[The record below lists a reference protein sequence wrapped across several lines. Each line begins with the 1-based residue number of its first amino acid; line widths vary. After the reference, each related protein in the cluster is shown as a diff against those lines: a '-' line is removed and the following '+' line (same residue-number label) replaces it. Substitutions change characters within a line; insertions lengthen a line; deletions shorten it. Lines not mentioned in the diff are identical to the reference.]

1 MAVYCPDCGNVLK
14 TGAAA
19 AANGEDCSLC
29 KRPLGDPNWVDR
41 EAATEKGFR
50 LLFVD
55 SLPLAIAAVLAG
67 LILLTLAV
75 CLLFPVQTQHGL
87 AALGIFADGAARVP
101 GIRLQGFEW
110 LMLAAGAASILL
122 FFRLPARQRAK
133 GRL

>member
-19 AANGEDCSLC
+19 ADGEDCSRC

-41 EAATEKGFR
+41 EAVTEKGFR
-50 LLFVD
+50 LLFID

-75 CLLFPVQTQHGL
+75 CVVFPVQTQHGL
-87 AALGIFADGAARVP
+87 AALGLTTDGAVRLL

-110 LMLAAGAASILL
+110 LMLAAGAAAMLL

>member
-14 TGAAA
+14 TGESAAGGA
-19 AANGEDCSLC
+19 DCSRC

-55 SLPLAIAAVLAG
+55 SLPLAIVAVLAG

-75 CLLFPVQTQHGL
+75 CVLFPVHAQHGL
-87 AALGIFADGAARVP
+87 AALGLTTDGAVRFL
-101 GIRLQGFEW
+101 GIHMQGFEW
-110 LMLAAGAASILL
+110 LMLAAGAAAILL